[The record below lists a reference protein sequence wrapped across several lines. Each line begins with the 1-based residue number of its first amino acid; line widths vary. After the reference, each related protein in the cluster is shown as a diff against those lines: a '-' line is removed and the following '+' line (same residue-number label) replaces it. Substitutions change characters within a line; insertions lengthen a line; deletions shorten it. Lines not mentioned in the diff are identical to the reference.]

1 MRHEDKQTLRLIWQL
16 MSCFIFRSLMLRL
29 QQRPGRTLT
38 KYFMILWERSGEE
51 RSRMTRRESR
61 RMGRKRRRSVKFS
74 ESSYM
79 PDKTEVNYIFPTYW
93 CQWCSD
99 FKQLYYLIKK
109 VQQDG
114 KWFTDR
120 DLYTKFNTQHSFHF
134 LGQVLFCVD
143 TPTVSNDCQLIVS
156 ISALFL

>member
-1 MRHEDKQTLRLIWQL
+1 

-79 PDKTEVNYIFPTYW
+79 PDKTEVNYIFPTNW

-109 VQQDG
+109 SATGWKVICRQRLTQSSILNIVFIFWD
-114 KWFTDR
+114 
-120 DLYTKFNTQHSFHF
+120 KFY
-134 LGQVLFCVD
+134 
-143 TPTVSNDCQLIVS
+143 
-156 ISALFL
+156 SALIPPQLVMTANWLYPSVPFSLSVVSQPPTLSSVNSI